1 MEKKRCRLF
10 INQPLNVPV
19 SPRSVTPGTT
29 RSLHRTNTVVK
40 KFKTALEQHDV
51 EAVHPLLR
59 EATSALHRAV
69 TKGALHRNTASRRI
83 SQLSTQFNALKA
95 Q

>member
-1 MEKKRCRLF
+1 MPVVHKSAIKRARQSEKRHVRNHA
-10 INQPLNVPV
+10 I
-19 SPRSVTPGTT
+19 
-29 RSLHRTNTVVK
+29 LHRTNTVVK
-40 KFKTALEQHDV
+40 KFKTALQQHGAD
-51 EAVHPLLR
+51 AAQPLLR

-83 SQLSTQFNALKA
+83 SQLSTQFNALKT

>member
-1 MEKKRCRLF
+1 MPVVHKSAIKRARQSEKRHARNHA
-10 INQPLNVPV
+10 I
-19 SPRSVTPGTT
+19 
-29 RSLHRTNTVVK
+29 LHRTNTVVK

-83 SQLSTQFNALKA
+83 SQLSTQVNALKA

>member
-1 MEKKRCRLF
+1 MPVVHKSTIKRARQSEKRHARNHA
-10 INQPLNVPV
+10 I
-19 SPRSVTPGTT
+19 
-29 RSLHRTNTVVK
+29 LHRTKTVVK
-40 KFKTALEQHDV
+40 KFKTALQEQNA
-51 EAVHPLLR
+51 ETAQPLLR
-59 EATSALHRAV
+59 EATSALHKAV

>member
-1 MEKKRCRLF
+1 MPVVHKSAIKRARQSEKRHARNHA
-10 INQPLNVPV
+10 I
-19 SPRSVTPGTT
+19 
-29 RSLHRTNTVVK
+29 LHRTNTVVK
-40 KFKTALEQHDV
+40 KFKTALQQHGA
-51 EAVHPLLR
+51 EAAHPLLR

-83 SQLSTQFNALKA
+83 SQLSTQLNALKA

>member
-1 MEKKRCRLF
+1 MPVVHKSAIKRARQSEKRHARNHA
-10 INQPLNVPV
+10 I
-19 SPRSVTPGTT
+19 
-29 RSLHRTNTVVK
+29 LHRTNTVVK